1 MKSLRRT
8 ILIIPAYNPPFY
20 FVDYVKDL
28 VENGFEYILVVDDG
42 SRDESQKIFEAIKV
56 WDGLD

>member
-1 MKSLRRT
+1 MDEGGCVYLKSLRRS

-28 VENGFEYILVVDDG
+28 VENGFEYILVPADRLAPG
-42 SRDESQKIFEAIKV
+42 CIHIEK
-56 WDGLD
+56 G